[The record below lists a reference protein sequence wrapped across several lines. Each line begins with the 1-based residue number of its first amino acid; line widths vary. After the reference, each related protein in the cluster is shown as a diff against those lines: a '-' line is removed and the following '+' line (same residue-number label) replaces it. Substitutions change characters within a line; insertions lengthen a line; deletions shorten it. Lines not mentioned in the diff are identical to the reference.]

1 MLTKE
6 KKREQFE
13 QLRET
18 LSEVTTMFV
27 VQNHGLSVNQV
38 NELRTKVRDTDA
50 TYKVIKNS
58 VVKLAV
64 EGTPMEPLTPSL
76 TGPNAFAFTYGD
88 GIALAKALKEFTK
101 THPELTFH
109 QCYLEGKVLDAEAA
123 VQVAEMPSKEEL
135 IGRLVGMLQSPIRRL
150 VVALNAPLQ
159 QLASAI
165 SQIADKQEQ
174 S

>member
-6 KKREQFE
+6 QKREQFE

-18 LSEVTTMFV
+18 LSDVTTLFV
-27 VQNHGLSVNQV
+27 VQNRGLSVNQV
-38 NELRTKVRDTDA
+38 NELRNKVRSTEA
-50 TYKVIKNS
+50 IYKVIKNS

-76 TGPNAFAFTYGD
+76 IGPNAFAFTYGD

-101 THPELTFH
+101 SNPQLTFH

-135 IGRLVGMLQSPIRRL
+135 VGRLVGMLQSPIRRL
-150 VVALNAPLQ
+150 VVALNAPIQ
-159 QLASAI
+159 QLASAM
-165 SQIADKQEQ
+165 SQIAEKQDQ